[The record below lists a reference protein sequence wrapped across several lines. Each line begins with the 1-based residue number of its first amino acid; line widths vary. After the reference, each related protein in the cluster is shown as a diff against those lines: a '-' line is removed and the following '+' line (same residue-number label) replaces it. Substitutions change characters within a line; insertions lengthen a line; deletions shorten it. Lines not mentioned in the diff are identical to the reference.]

1 MAGPT
6 PQYIPPPPPPPPPGY
21 GEGGFGG
28 KPTSGMAVASLV
40 CGLVGMV
47 SFFCWPLAITSLVG
61 LVLGILG
68 LIATGREG
76 PRSGRGLA
84 IAGTIVSVVSVG
96 VMATSIGLF
105 LFMVEEGVKEAE
117 QDMATQLDSDQRII
131 IDRLKKYYDENAQ
144 SLGPGGPI
152 LAGAR
157 TAAAPTANGSATNT
171 TARVTGSLKLQDL
184 VQDDELRYGRHS
196 GGGAGWEMVIT
207 GKASATLRAKDW
219 GGTIQREVEI
229 QDIGRN
235 QYVETVR

>member
-1 MAGPT
+1 MAGHP

-21 GEGGFGG
+21 GDGGFGG

-68 LIATGREG
+68 LVATGKEG
-76 PRSGRGLA
+76 PRAGRGLA
-84 IAGTIVSVVSVG
+84 IAGTIVSLVSVG
-96 VMATSIGLF
+96 VMAASIGLF
-105 LFMVEEGVKEAE
+105 FFMVEEGNKEMEESIAS
-117 QDMATQLDSDQRII
+117 QLDGDQRII

-157 TAAAPTANGSATNT
+157 DRAGAPSNDPAVNT
-171 TARVTGSLKLQDL
+171 RPRATGSLKLQDL
-184 VQDDELRYGRHS
+184 VLDDELSFGRHS
-196 GGGAGWEMVIT
+196 GGGAGWELVIT

-219 GGTIQREVEI
+219 GGTVRREVEI
-229 QDIGRN
+229 QDIGRS